1 MLRELGYCS
10 DMTATPRPAEFSFIG
25 RIPVTE
31 VFPVIE
37 DGRWP
42 TKAVVGE
49 TIPIRATVFREGH
62 DAFAATAILVR
73 PDGTDG
79 PRANMYEIAMGLNRY
94 EARLTPDE
102 PGAWSFR
109 LRAGLTPTPPGSM
122 TPHSRCTPASTSN

>member
-49 TIPIRATVFREGH
+49 TIPIRATVFRE
-62 DAFAATAILVR
+62 ATMLLPPPPFWCALTVL
-73 PDGTDG
+73 TA
-79 PRANMYEIAMGLNRY
+79 RAPTCTKSPWALT
-94 EARLTPDE
+94 ATRL
-102 PGAWSFR
+102 A
-109 LRAGLTPTPPGSM
+109 
-122 TPHSRCTPASTSN
+122 

>member
-62 DAFAATAILVR
+62 DAFTATAILVR
-73 PDGTDG
+73 LTVLTA
-79 PRANMYEIAMGLNRY
+79 RAPTCTKSPWALT
-94 EARLTPDE
+94 ATRL
-102 PGAWSFR
+102 A
-109 LRAGLTPTPPGSM
+109 
-122 TPHSRCTPASTSN
+122 